1 MSILS
6 ILLGSVMVANIA
18 LAFTIIFLERKNAS
32 STWAWLMVL
41 FFIPVLGF
49 ILYWI
54 VGRSLT
60 GKKIFKLDKVS
71 KLDIEKEVNEQL
83 EILKRNELKYKLEEL
98 NPYKE
103 LFYLHLKNSGAIY
116 SQNNEVDLFI
126 DGEDKFSA
134 LIR

>member
-6 ILLGSVMVANIA
+6 ILLGSVMGANIA

-41 FFIPVLGF
+41 FFIPVVGF

-60 GKKIFKLDKVS
+60 SKKIFKLNKVS
-71 KLDIEKEVNEQL
+71 KLGIQKEENEQL
-83 EILKRNELKYKLEEL
+83 EILKRIELKYKPEEL

-103 LFYLHLKNSGAIY
+103 LFY
-116 SQNNEVDLFI
+116 
-126 DGEDKFSA
+126 
-134 LIR
+134 